1 MKVAIYGDSF
11 ASNFEG
17 WPSHLKNLLNS
28 KKVTI
33 FAEGGTSANFSY
45 MKFLETHKKYD
56 VVIFLWTSITRNCL
70 ITKDPNN
77 KKYSIHGFSN
87 SNYHNKMELKDLISE
102 YIMSMNRKMTLHLP
116 QFSELDEKWIVWE
129 SVYSSKY
136 PSKNFLENRAM
147 RDSVK
152 LTRPDAINVE
162 CFSNPEFSES
172 GMSEISKYD
181 WCQTVSRLE
190 IHDKSYL
197 EGCKMRPNHLS
208 LKQNKEFAEYLYKHM
223 NTDNFDIHKTFA
235 KPEKFY
241 TMSQNLE
248 ESGFIV

>member
-1 MKVAIYGDSF
+1 MKIAIYGDSF
-11 ASNFEG
+11 AANFEG
-17 WPSHLKNLLNS
+17 WPSHLKDLFKA

-45 MKFLETHKKYD
+45 MKFLNTHKKYD
-56 VVIFLWTSITRNCL
+56 LVIFLWTSITRNCL
-70 ITKDPNN
+70 ITKDKN
-77 KKYSIHGFSN
+77 YSIHGFSN
-87 SNYHNKMELKDLISE
+87 SNHHNKMELKELISE
-102 YIMSMNRKMTLHLP
+102 YIVSMNKKMTSYLP
-116 QFSELDEKWIVWE
+116 EFSELDEKWVVWE

-162 CFSNPEFSES
+162 CFSNPEFSKN

-181 WCQTVSRLE
+181 WCQIVSRLE
-190 IHDKSYL
+190 IEDKSYL

-208 LKQNKEFAEYLYKHM
+208 SHQNVEFAEYLYKHIHT
-223 NTDNFDIHKTFA
+223 NNFDIHNTFV
-235 KPEKFY
+235 KPEKYY
-241 TMSQNLE
+241 TMSKTLE
-248 ESGFIV
+248 ESGFMV